1 MRTVTLLLLLA
12 LAAFAQTPTNND
24 VWAIRAGTLIDGKSD
39 QPRQNQVIIIRGNKI
54 ESVGDASGARVPAG
68 ARVVDLSH
76 ATVLPGLIESHT
88 HIFLQGEDPQQGGY
102 DQNILKYPLAYR
114 A

>member
-12 LAAFAQTPTNND
+12 LAAFAQTPTNSD

-39 QPRQNQVIIIRGNKI
+39 QPRQNQVIVIRGNRI
-54 ESVGDASGARVPAG
+54 ESVGDATSIRIPAG
-68 ARVVDLSH
+68 ARVVDLSR

-88 HIFLQGEDPQQGGY
+88 RIFLQGEHPQHGGY
-102 DQNILKYPLAYR
+102 HA
-114 A
+114 